1 MSYYTHTSAKYK
13 GIEVVFSYYYEPD
26 SVSYT
31 SYGDFNGGTPGSLDI
46 DIVDVLL
53 KEESIYELLAMAVI
67 DDLKEEIS
75 QVIQLAA

>member
-1 MSYYTHTSAKYK
+1 MAYHTHTSAKYK

-26 SVSYT
+26 SVSY
-31 SYGDFNGGTPGSLDI
+31 SSFGDFNGGTPGCLDI

-53 KEESIYELLAMAVI
+53 KEESIYELLAMQVI

-75 QVIQLAA
+75 QIIKIAA